1 MHAAVFVDFENLFL
15 SLKNREELSG
25 LRIRELSLGI
35 LDHLKER
42 LSQDKAPMVLGR
54 SYAAFDTYPGME
66 VAHDLALMGFD
77 PQYVLV
83 GHAGKNSADVQL
95 ACDVCRVLYRRPDID
110 AIVIVSGDR
119 DFIPIARQVLEE
131 NRELRVV
138 AIPDS
143 TSGDLRMRVGK
154 DRFWNALDLI
164 DVDRSSRGG
173 VASAAG
179 SGGDAE
185 QPAADPAGGSG
196 GGAEDSHK
204 AAIVGHIP
212 VTWRTDELPKD
223 DHIAERLQ
231 ECVELILRSQAR
243 HGSSEV
249 WLSPFLKGPM
259 SQHFSGLV
267 HPERRA
273 LINELRLRGA
283 IQIEERE
290 NQYADHPY
298 SVIVLDPANPLVRTA
313 ADRVKQNDDPNWCIA
328 SYHVSLSSAARSRS
342 AALLARRSRSATSS
356 SLATALSRTRRSCS
370 SSSARSASRPR
381 TAAPNSVA
389 SATRSAG
396 TPRSTTVTRR
406 SPRAAAPS
414 RPTPDA
420 TASSL
425 ASRTGR

>member
-15 SLKNREELSG
+15 SLKGREELSG

-35 LDHLKER
+35 LEQLKER
-42 LSQDKAPMVLGR
+42 LHKDKAPMVLGR

-143 TSGDLRMRVGK
+143 TSGDLRMRVGA

-164 DVDRSSRGG
+164 DVDKSEPKLPAAPAVEKVVAASNGADA
-173 VASAAG
+173 ASATA
-179 SGGDAE
+179 
-185 QPAADPAGGSG
+185 PAGGTE
-196 GGAEDSHK
+196 EDPDEHK
-204 AAIVGHIP
+204 ASIVGHIP
-212 VTWRTDELPKD
+212 VTWRTDELPVD
-223 DHIAERLQ
+223 AHVTERLNQ
-231 ECVELILRSQAR
+231 CVELILRAQVR
-243 HGSSEV
+243 HGSLEV

-259 SQHFSGLV
+259 SHHFSGLV

-273 LINELRLRGA
+273 LINELRHRGV

-298 SVIVLDPANPLVRTA
+298 SVIVVDSTHPMVT
-313 ADRVKQNDDPNWCIA
+313 
-328 SYHVSLSSAARSRS
+328 SAAERSNKQDE
-342 AALLARRSRSATSS
+342 A
-356 SLATALSRTRRSCS
+356 
-370 SSSARSASRPR
+370 
-381 TAAPNSVA
+381 N
-389 SATRSAG
+389 
-396 TPRSTTVTRR
+396 
-406 SPRAAAPS
+406 
-414 RPTPDA
+414 
-420 TASSL
+420 
-425 ASRTGR
+425 

>member
-15 SLKNREELSG
+15 SLKNREELTG
-25 LRIRELSLGI
+25 QRIRDLCLGI
-35 LDHLKER
+35 LEHLKSK
-42 LSQDKAPMVLGR
+42 LQADKAPMVLGR

-77 PQYVLV
+77 PQYVLT

-143 TSGDLRMRVGK
+143 TSGDLRMRVGGE
-154 DRFWNALDLI
+154 RFWNALDLI
-164 DVDRSSRGG
+164 PGERFGRRPEALAVAAASRDGAAVVGTVVEPVGAAAVGDDGRAG
-173 VASAAG
+173 V
-179 SGGDAE
+179 E
-185 QPAADPAGGSG
+185 RVRPR
-196 GGAEDSHK
+196 

-212 VTWRTDELPKD
+212 VTWRTGD
-223 DHIAERLQ
+223 DVMVEGDISDRLGQ
-231 ECVELILRSQAR
+231 CVDLILRAQMR
-243 HGSSEV
+243 HGSPEV

-273 LINELRLRGA
+273 LINELRHRGV
-283 IQIEERE
+283 IRIEERE

-298 SVIVLDPANPLVRTA
+298 SVIVLDVAHPLV
-313 ADRVKQNDDPNWCIA
+313 
-328 SYHVSLSSAARSRS
+328 
-342 AALLARRSRSATSS
+342 
-356 SLATALSRTRRSCS
+356 
-370 SSSARSASRPR
+370 
-381 TAAPNSVA
+381 
-389 SATRSAG
+389 
-396 TPRSTTVTRR
+396 
-406 SPRAAAPS
+406 AAAVE
-414 RPTPDA
+414 RA
-420 TASSL
+420 KK
-425 ASRTGR
+425 REEVK

>member
-15 SLKNREELSG
+15 SLKNREELTG
-25 LRIRELSLGI
+25 QRIRDLCLGI
-35 LDHLKER
+35 LEHLKAK
-42 LSQDKAPMVLGR
+42 LQADKAPMVLGR

-77 PQYVLV
+77 PQYVLT

-143 TSGDLRMRVGK
+143 TSGDLRMRVGGE
-154 DRFWNALDLI
+154 RFWNALDLI
-164 DVDRSSRGG
+164 GADQRAQKR
-173 VASAAG
+173 
-179 SGGDAE
+179 
-185 QPAADPAGGSG
+185 AADPVPPQPAPVDVHVDDVQAPVAPVACTNGNDSHG
-196 GGAEDSHK
+196 GGHAADDAVRLERTARGR

-212 VTWRTDELPKD
+212 VTWRTADELPQD
-223 DHIAERLQ
+223 GELAERLSQ
-231 ECVELILRSQAR
+231 CIDLILRAQVR
-243 HGSSEV
+243 HGSPEV

-273 LINELRLRGA
+273 LVNELRHRGV
-283 IQIEERE
+283 IRIEERE

-298 SVIVLDPANPLVRTA
+298 SVIVLDA
-313 ADRVKQNDDPNWCIA
+313 AHPMVVAAHERAKKREEVK
-328 SYHVSLSSAARSRS
+328 
-342 AALLARRSRSATSS
+342 
-356 SLATALSRTRRSCS
+356 
-370 SSSARSASRPR
+370 
-381 TAAPNSVA
+381 
-389 SATRSAG
+389 
-396 TPRSTTVTRR
+396 
-406 SPRAAAPS
+406 
-414 RPTPDA
+414 
-420 TASSL
+420 
-425 ASRTGR
+425 

>member
-35 LDHLKER
+35 LEQLKQR
-42 LSQDKAPMVLGR
+42 LNAEKAPMVLGR

-131 NRELRVV
+131 NHELRVV

-143 TSGDLRMRVGK
+143 TSGDLRMRVGAE
-154 DRFWNALDLI
+154 RFWNALDLI
-164 DVDRSSRGG
+164 DAEKRTALMGTNGTAPAPVAPAPLVDETPAPAPPGG
-173 VASAAG
+173 
-179 SGGDAE
+179 E
-185 QPAADPAGGSG
+185 PPAPRA
-196 GGAEDSHK
+196 K

-212 VTWRTDELPKD
+212 VTWRTDELPQD
-223 DHIAERLQ
+223 THLGERLQ
-231 ECVELILRSQAR
+231 QCVELILRAQVR
-243 HGSSEV
+243 HGSEEV

-273 LINELRLRGA
+273 LINELRHRGV
-283 IQIEERE
+283 IRIEERE

-298 SVIVLDPANPLVRTA
+298 SVIVLDPAHPMVA
-313 ADRVKQNDDPNWCIA
+313 
-328 SYHVSLSSAARSRS
+328 
-342 AALLARRSRSATSS
+342 AALE
-356 SLATALSRTRRSCS
+356 RTPKRDDAVAG
-370 SSSARSASRPR
+370 SARNAAGPGRAS
-381 TAAPNSVA
+381 
-389 SATRSAG
+389 
-396 TPRSTTVTRR
+396 
-406 SPRAAAPS
+406 
-414 RPTPDA
+414 
-420 TASSL
+420 
-425 ASRTGR
+425 

>member
-15 SLKNREELSG
+15 SLKNREDLNG
-25 LRIRELSLGI
+25 QRVREMCVGI
-35 LDHLKER
+35 LEHLKAR
-42 LSQDKAPMVLGR
+42 LQADKAPMVLGR

-77 PQYVLV
+77 PQYVLT

-143 TSGDLRMRVGK
+143 TSGDLRMRVGAE
-154 DRFWNALDLI
+154 RFWNALDLI
-164 DVDRSSRGG
+164 GAELRVSKSAAAPAPVVAADVGEPVLATVAAAAAAAGPAVAEPAHAGAIEESRAGDRSVR
-173 VASAAG
+173 
-179 SGGDAE
+179 
-185 QPAADPAGGSG
+185 PR
-196 GGAEDSHK
+196 

-212 VTWRTDELPKD
+212 VTWRTAEEMPHDNELFD
-223 DHIAERLQ
+223 RLQ
-231 ECVELILRSQAR
+231 QCIDLILRSQVR
-243 HGSSEV
+243 HGSTEV

-273 LINELRLRGA
+273 LVNELRHRGV
-283 IQIEERE
+283 IRIEERE

-298 SVIVLDPANPLVRTA
+298 SVIVLDPAHPMVTA
-313 ADRVKQNDDPNWCIA
+313 AVER
-328 SYHVSLSSAARSRS
+328 ARKREE
-342 AALLARRSRSATSS
+342 AK
-356 SLATALSRTRRSCS
+356 
-370 SSSARSASRPR
+370 
-381 TAAPNSVA
+381 
-389 SATRSAG
+389 
-396 TPRSTTVTRR
+396 
-406 SPRAAAPS
+406 
-414 RPTPDA
+414 
-420 TASSL
+420 
-425 ASRTGR
+425 

>member
-1 MHAAVFVDFENLFL
+1 MHAAVFVDFENLFH

-25 LRIRELSLGI
+25 QRIRDICLGI
-35 LDHLKER
+35 LER
-42 LSQDKAPMVLGR
+42 LKARLRLDNAPMVLGR

-143 TSGDLRMRVGK
+143 TSGDLRMRVGGE
-154 DRFWNALDLI
+154 RFWNALELL
-164 DVDRSSRGG
+164 
-173 VASAAG
+173 ATEAKPAP
-179 SGGDAE
+179 AP
-185 QPAADPAGGSG
+185 PAAAPAV
-196 GGAEDSHK
+196 AETAEAPRSNGNGHAATDHVAMVSTAEARGR

-212 VTWRTDELPKD
+212 VTWRTADELPQD
-223 DHIAERLQ
+223 GQVNERLAQ
-231 ECVELILRSQAR
+231 CVDLILRAQVR
-243 HGSSEV
+243 HGSDEV

-273 LINELRLRGA
+273 LVNELRHRGV
-283 IQIEERE
+283 IRIEERA

-298 SVIVLDPANPLVRTA
+298 SVIVLDGTHPMAVA
-313 ADRVKQNDDPNWCIA
+313 AGERLQKREEVQ
-328 SYHVSLSSAARSRS
+328 
-342 AALLARRSRSATSS
+342 
-356 SLATALSRTRRSCS
+356 
-370 SSSARSASRPR
+370 
-381 TAAPNSVA
+381 
-389 SATRSAG
+389 
-396 TPRSTTVTRR
+396 
-406 SPRAAAPS
+406 
-414 RPTPDA
+414 
-420 TASSL
+420 
-425 ASRTGR
+425 

>member
-35 LDHLKER
+35 LEQLKER
-42 LSQDKAPMVLGR
+42 LHKDKAPMVLGR

-143 TSGDLRMRVGK
+143 TSGDLRMRVGA

-164 DVDRSSRGG
+164 AVEKPEPKLPAATHPDKAAAAASGGEVVIPDTSAADVDETS
-173 VASAAG
+173 
-179 SGGDAE
+179 E
-185 QPAADPAGGSG
+185 
-196 GGAEDSHK
+196 EHK
-204 AAIVGHIP
+204 ASIVGHIP
-212 VTWRTDELPKD
+212 VTWRTDELPED
-223 DHIAERLQ
+223 SHVTERLNQ
-231 ECVELILRSQAR
+231 CVELILRAQVR

-259 SQHFSGLV
+259 SHHFSGLV

-273 LINELRLRGA
+273 LINELRHRGV

-298 SVIVLDPANPLVRTA
+298 SVIVVDATHPMVT
-313 ADRVKQNDDPNWCIA
+313 
-328 SYHVSLSSAARSRS
+328 SAAERSKEQDE
-342 AALLARRSRSATSS
+342 A
-356 SLATALSRTRRSCS
+356 
-370 SSSARSASRPR
+370 
-381 TAAPNSVA
+381 N
-389 SATRSAG
+389 
-396 TPRSTTVTRR
+396 
-406 SPRAAAPS
+406 
-414 RPTPDA
+414 
-420 TASSL
+420 
-425 ASRTGR
+425 

>member
-15 SLKNREELSG
+15 SLKGREELTG
-25 LRIRELSLGI
+25 HRIRDLCLGI
-35 LDHLKER
+35 LEHLKAR
-42 LSQDKAPMVLGR
+42 LQADKAPMVLGR

-143 TSGDLRMRVGK
+143 TSGDLRMRVGGE
-154 DRFWNALDLI
+154 RFWNALELI
-164 DVDRSSRGG
+164 GAEGQNHQR
-173 VASAAG
+173 ASAVA
-179 SGGDAE
+179 GDARPATTAAE
-185 QPAADPAGGSG
+185 LEVTTDGATTPPAADSNGLAVPVDGNGR
-196 GGAEDSHK
+196 AERDKHPR

-212 VTWRTDELPKD
+212 VTWRTADELTPD
-223 DHIAERLQ
+223 AAVGERLQ
-231 ECVELILRSQAR
+231 QCIELILRAQVR
-243 HGSSEV
+243 HGSHEV

-273 LINELRLRGA
+273 LVNELRHRGV
-283 IQIEERE
+283 IRIEERE

-298 SVIVLDPANPLVRTA
+298 SVMVLDQGHPLVVLA
-313 ADRVKQNDDPNWCIA
+313 AE
-328 SYHVSLSSAARSRS
+328 
-342 AALLARRSRSATSS
+342 
-356 SLATALSRTRRSCS
+356 
-370 SSSARSASRPR
+370 
-381 TAAPNSVA
+381 
-389 SATRSAG
+389 
-396 TPRSTTVTRR
+396 
-406 SPRAAAPS
+406 RAKK
-414 RPTPDA
+414 RDENK
-420 TASSL
+420 
-425 ASRTGR
+425 

>member
-15 SLKNREELSG
+15 SLKGREELSG
-25 LRIRELSLGI
+25 LHIRELSLGI
-35 LDHLKER
+35 LEKLKQR
-42 LSQDKAPMVLGR
+42 LHTDKAPMVLGR

-83 GHAGKNSADVQL
+83 GHADKNSADVQL

-143 TSGDLRMRVGK
+143 TSGDLRMRVGA

-164 DVDRSSRGG
+164 SVKKPEPKPVAEPSAQPVENGNPAEPVEGAGADVLD
-173 VASAAG
+173 
-179 SGGDAE
+179 E
-185 QPAADPAGGSG
+185 
-196 GGAEDSHK
+196 HK

-212 VTWRTDELPKD
+212 VTWRTDELPQD
-223 DHIAERLQ
+223 AHVAERLNQ
-231 ECVELILRSQAR
+231 CVELILRAQVR
-243 HGSSEV
+243 HGSLEV

-259 SQHFSGLV
+259 SHHFSGLV

-273 LINELRLRGA
+273 LINELRHRGV

-298 SVIVLDPANPLVRTA
+298 SVIVLDQTHPMVTA
-313 ADRVKQNDDPNWCIA
+313 AAERQKTQDEAN
-328 SYHVSLSSAARSRS
+328 
-342 AALLARRSRSATSS
+342 
-356 SLATALSRTRRSCS
+356 
-370 SSSARSASRPR
+370 
-381 TAAPNSVA
+381 
-389 SATRSAG
+389 
-396 TPRSTTVTRR
+396 
-406 SPRAAAPS
+406 
-414 RPTPDA
+414 
-420 TASSL
+420 
-425 ASRTGR
+425 

>member
-15 SLKNREELSG
+15 SLKNREELTG
-25 LRIRELSLGI
+25 QRIRDLCLGI
-35 LDHLKER
+35 LEHLKAR
-42 LSQDKAPMVLGR
+42 LHTDKAPMVLGR

-77 PQYVLV
+77 PQYVLT

-143 TSGDLRMRVGK
+143 TSGDLRMRVGCE
-154 DRFWNALDLI
+154 RFWNALDLI
-164 DVDRSSRGG
+164 GTDAPAIAPPLAPPPKTNGHA
-173 VASAAG
+173 VALAAPET
-179 SGGDAE
+179 AAPLA
-185 QPAADPAGGSG
+185 PAATNGSHALPLPAEELGRNRPN
-196 GGAEDSHK
+196 K

-212 VTWRTDELPKD
+212 VTWRTADEVPQDAELG
-223 DHIAERLQ
+223 ERLAQ
-231 ECVELILRSQAR
+231 CIDLILRAQVR
-243 HGSSEV
+243 HGSPEV

-273 LINELRLRGA
+273 LVNELRHRGV
-283 IQIEERE
+283 IRIEERE

-298 SVIVLDPANPLVRTA
+298 SVIVLDA
-313 ADRVKQNDDPNWCIA
+313 AHPMVIAASERAKRRDEVK
-328 SYHVSLSSAARSRS
+328 
-342 AALLARRSRSATSS
+342 
-356 SLATALSRTRRSCS
+356 
-370 SSSARSASRPR
+370 
-381 TAAPNSVA
+381 
-389 SATRSAG
+389 
-396 TPRSTTVTRR
+396 
-406 SPRAAAPS
+406 
-414 RPTPDA
+414 
-420 TASSL
+420 
-425 ASRTGR
+425 

>member
-25 LRIRELSLGI
+25 LRTRELSLGI
-35 LDHLKER
+35 LEQLKER
-42 LSQDKAPMVLGR
+42 LHKDKAPMVLGR
-54 SYAAFDTYPGME
+54 GYAAFDTYPGME

-77 PQYVLV
+77 PQYVLT

-143 TSGDLRMRVGK
+143 TSGDLRMRVGA

-164 DVDRSSRGG
+164 QVEQQERRPAAPPAAGAAGANGSA
-173 VASAAG
+173 VASTEEADEKAA
-179 SGGDAE
+179 AVE
-185 QPAADPAGGSG
+185 HEEEPA
-196 GGAEDSHK
+196 K

-212 VTWRTDELPKD
+212 VTWRTDELPQD
-223 DHIAERLQ
+223 AHVGERLQ
-231 ECVELILRSQAR
+231 QCVELILRAQVR

-273 LINELRLRGA
+273 LINELRHRGV
-283 IQIEERE
+283 IRIEERE

-298 SVIVLDPANPLVRTA
+298 SVIVLDQAHPM
-313 ADRVKQNDDPNWCIA
+313 
-328 SYHVSLSSAARSRS
+328 
-342 AALLARRSRSATSS
+342 
-356 SLATALSRTRRSCS
+356 
-370 SSSARSASRPR
+370 
-381 TAAPNSVA
+381 VA
-389 SATRSAG
+389 SASE
-396 TPRSTTVTRR
+396 
-406 SPRAAAPS
+406 
-414 RPTPDA
+414 
-420 TASSL
+420 
-425 ASRTGR
+425 RTSKREESK

>member
-15 SLKNREELSG
+15 SLKNREELTG
-25 LRIRELSLGI
+25 QRIRDLCLGI
-35 LDHLKER
+35 LEHLKAK
-42 LSQDKAPMVLGR
+42 LQADKVPMVLGR

-143 TSGDLRMRVGK
+143 TSGDLRMRVGAE
-154 DRFWNALDLI
+154 RFWNALELIGAERAGRRSHDPAAAVVTKESNGVPTGVEMRTNGVAHGDHDHHEADRHEPASAI
-164 DVDRSSRGG
+164 DVKHDDPRHDDPRM
-173 VASAAG
+173 SAERTLRA
-179 SGGDAE
+179 
-185 QPAADPAGGSG
+185 
-196 GGAEDSHK
+196 K

-212 VTWRTDELPKD
+212 VTWRTGD
-223 DHIAERLQ
+223 DGAGIGEIDARLAQ
-231 ECVELILRSQAR
+231 CIDLILRAQVR
-243 HGSSEV
+243 HGSPEV

-273 LINELRLRGA
+273 LINELRHRGV
-283 IQIEERE
+283 IRIEERA

-298 SVIVLDPANPLVRTA
+298 SVIVLDPAHPLVTA
-313 ADRVKQNDDPNWCIA
+313 AVDRAKKREEVQ
-328 SYHVSLSSAARSRS
+328 
-342 AALLARRSRSATSS
+342 
-356 SLATALSRTRRSCS
+356 
-370 SSSARSASRPR
+370 
-381 TAAPNSVA
+381 
-389 SATRSAG
+389 
-396 TPRSTTVTRR
+396 
-406 SPRAAAPS
+406 
-414 RPTPDA
+414 
-420 TASSL
+420 
-425 ASRTGR
+425 

>member
-35 LDHLKER
+35 LEQLKAR
-42 LSQDKAPMVLGR
+42 LHKDKAPMVLGR
-54 SYAAFDTYPGME
+54 GYAAFDTYPGME

-77 PQYVLV
+77 PQYVLT

-143 TSGDLRMRVGK
+143 TSGDLRMRVGA

-164 DVDRSSRGG
+164 QVEQQAAPPTAPTTAATGSNGSTPAPSEQ
-173 VASAAG
+173 VAEEAAATA
-179 SGGDAE
+179 AE
-185 QPAADPAGGSG
+185 SEQEPA
-196 GGAEDSHK
+196 K

-212 VTWRTDELPKD
+212 VTWRTDELPQD
-223 DHIAERLQ
+223 AHIGERLQ
-231 ECVELILRSQAR
+231 QCVELILRAQVR

-273 LINELRLRGA
+273 LINELRHRGV
-283 IQIEERE
+283 IRIEERE

-298 SVIVLDPANPLVRTA
+298 SVIVLDQAHPM
-313 ADRVKQNDDPNWCIA
+313 
-328 SYHVSLSSAARSRS
+328 
-342 AALLARRSRSATSS
+342 
-356 SLATALSRTRRSCS
+356 
-370 SSSARSASRPR
+370 
-381 TAAPNSVA
+381 VA
-389 SATRSAG
+389 SASE
-396 TPRSTTVTRR
+396 
-406 SPRAAAPS
+406 
-414 RPTPDA
+414 
-420 TASSL
+420 
-425 ASRTGR
+425 RTGKREESK